1 MAAAASPNGGV
12 LALPSCPP
20 IGCQRARWRHG
31 NFRPGRKCAP
41 RWRRTRSGERPP
53 PRCRRG
59 AAGWRSR
66 GGQHRGTAG
75 WRRAVLRSFCCEPAS
90 RPWCGRRCS
99 RTAFDSNAGA
109 AYEVL
114 GCGGRRRAA
123 GVDGRLYSELLRRI
137 CQRGAAPAEAAAEL
151 LRRVRCRD
159 HEAVPFDVFRYG
171 VLTCCVLLE
180 FAAKADALFAVLGA
194 GDSADTRL
202 CQAVLR
208 ALEDAL
214 GAGHGSRPGRYLEAG
229 SRLGPD
235 RLALAMDQ
243 ALQERKL
250 GSSMSREE
258 FLKKA
263 TALFIAKARLR
274 FPIDYPYSPPAFR
287 FLTKMWHPNIYE
299 TGDVCISILHPPVD
313 DPQSGEL
320 PSERWNPTQN
330 VRTILLSVISL
341 LNEPNTF
348 SPANVD
354 ASVMYRKWK
363 ESKGKDR
370 EYTDI
375 IRKQVLGTK
384 VDAERDGVKVPTTL
398 AEYCVKT
405 KTPAPDE
412 GSDLF
417 YDDYYE
423 DDEMEEEAESC
434 YGDEDDSGNEES

>member
-1 MAAAASPNGGV
+1 MVVKELPQLAAPSACLPLRDGRAAT
-12 LALPSCPP
+12 LPVSCL
-20 IGCQRARWRHG
+20 
-31 NFRPGRKCAP
+31 
-41 RWRRTRSGERPP
+41 
-53 PRCRRG
+53 
-59 AAGWRSR
+59 RSR
-66 GGQHRGTAG
+66 QHRGSVCAG
-75 WRRAVLRSFCCEPAS
+75 AQPDLAEVPF
-90 RPWCGRRCS
+90 PWWCREVCGFLPFLLGRCS
-99 RTAFDSNAGA
+99 S
-109 AYEVL
+109 
-114 GCGGRRRAA
+114 
-123 GVDGRLYSELLRRI
+123 LLLI
-137 CQRGAAPAEAAAEL
+137 
-151 LRRVRCRD
+151 V
-159 HEAVPFDVFRYG
+159 
-171 VLTCCVLLE
+171 
-180 FAAKADALFAVLGA
+180 
-194 GDSADTRL
+194 S
-202 CQAVLR
+202 
-208 ALEDAL
+208 
-214 GAGHGSRPGRYLEAG
+214 
-229 SRLGPD
+229 
-235 RLALAMDQ
+235 
-243 ALQERKL
+243 LQ
-250 GSSMSREE
+250 
-258 FLKKA
+258 
-263 TALFIAKARLR
+263 ARLR

-423 DDEMEEEAESC
+423 DDEMEEEADSC